1 MIQEVKAYRTSSGV
15 LYDCK
20 AMAARHELSLL
31 LRLDDFDLLNTLIE
45 NDDKVIAL
53 LQEHRK
59 AQPTVRN
66 PRRAS

>member
-1 MIQEVKAYRTSSGV
+1 MMQEVKAYRTSDGV
-15 LYDCK
+15 LYDSK
-20 AMAARHELSLL
+20 AMAARRELSLL
-31 LRLDDFDLLNTLIE
+31 LGLADFDLIEALIE
-45 NDDKVIAL
+45 NDEKVIAL